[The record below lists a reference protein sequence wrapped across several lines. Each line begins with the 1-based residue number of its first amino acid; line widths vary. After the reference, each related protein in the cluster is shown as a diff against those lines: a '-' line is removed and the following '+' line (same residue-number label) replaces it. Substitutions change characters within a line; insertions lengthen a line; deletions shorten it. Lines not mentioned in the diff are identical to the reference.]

1 MFPSPPGI
9 VLVKFLQRQFIFI
22 KGSDLFG
29 RQDLCIDERSFIRFE
44 YKRITGLN
52 AHRLF
57 KIIQCYNTESFLPVF
72 IRDQQK
78 IVCFM
83 GRRQKRAVRS
93 TESMNASGVLGC
105 DIPFFR
111 FDRPTSPL
119 AETALQDILFI
130 FRIIRE
136 QDFSLASP
144 NTYFGTGRTGDL
156 SVGKQRNE

>member
-83 GRRQKRAVRS
+83 GRRQKEQSVYRIDECQWSIGLRYS
-93 TESMNASGVLGC
+93 
-105 DIPFFR
+105 FFQIR
-111 FDRPTSPL
+111 QTDL
-119 AETALQDILFI
+119 AIGENCNQDILFI